1 MLPTSHPQGVVGLC
15 TLMGGSLCSMA
26 VPSSRTMQVDIEEP
40 LYTYMNV
47 FQVQPTQ
54 ALHTVY
60 ETVCLT
66 SLHWE
71 HVIL

>member
-1 MLPTSHPQGVVGLC
+1 
-15 TLMGGSLCSMA
+15 
-26 VPSSRTMQVDIEEP
+26 MQVDMEEP